1 MLTALLGL
9 LMAHD
14 LHAAPAPQPP
24 APTLHLDG
32 VMLGY
37 LTQRDGAVELSLV
50 CAARWENAG
59 EPIPAETG
67 FQGVFDDVTLVA
79 IDSGGREVV
88 RQHTTWHQSPA
99 LPHPVTLAAGQTKA
113 SITFPI
119 SGVPLAD
126 IAQVRL
132 EGGLV
137 GTDVAAGSVTE
148 WRPVLV
154 FR

>member
-1 MLTALLGL
+1 MSPSSPSTA
-9 LMAHD
+9 A
-14 LHAAPAPQPP
+14 
-24 APTLHLDG
+24 
-32 VMLGY
+32 
-37 LTQRDGAVELSLV
+37 
-50 CAARWENAG
+50 
-59 EPIPAETG
+59 
-67 FQGVFDDVTLVA
+67 
-79 IDSGGREVV
+79 GGR
-88 RQHTTWHQSPA
+88 SSD
-99 LPHPVTLAAGQTKA
+99 